1 LGDPEDPDGGRALWT
16 VEDAASYFLAGEGLR
31 GVEVQPHDH
40 GPGNGTSTS
49 VREFEHRGHRVRIE
63 TTYRITI
70 DGAPLLGHVFPQY
83 APNSAVDVV
92 KAVIDTLWEKP
103 PVRDELADDDGP
115 ETPDHGPHGHGTGEQ
130 GEGDHDEDDGD
141 NMDRHP

>member
-1 LGDPEDPDGGRALWT
+1 MEHPCSVMSRCSPP
-16 VEDAASYFLAGEGLR
+16 GE
-31 GVEVQPHDH
+31 VHY
-40 GPGNGTSTS
+40 
-49 VREFEHRGHRVRIE
+49 HR
-63 TTYRITI
+63 
-70 DGAPLLGHVFPQY
+70 FPQY

-130 GEGDHDEDDGD
+130 GNRGTGRRGDHDEDDGD
-141 NMDRHP
+141 NMDRGGHP